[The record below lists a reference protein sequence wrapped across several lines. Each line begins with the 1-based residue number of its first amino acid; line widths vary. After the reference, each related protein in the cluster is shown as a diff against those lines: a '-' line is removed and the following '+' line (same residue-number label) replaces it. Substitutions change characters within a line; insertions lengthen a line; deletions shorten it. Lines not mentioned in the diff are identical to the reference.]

1 MYSKTLLTQSY
12 LDGFNVK
19 TNFLKTYYQRN
30 DLIWQEGLLADF
42 LQKKVFDKWLRR
54 FVIHS
59 ANILSEKFVFD
70 KLIKIYGDL
79 LIWPGTQN
87 FIFEFSNIAS
97 LFVALLLPFILLFL
111 TLFLNYIFITF
122 PLI

>member
-1 MYSKTLLTQSY
+1 MYSKTPIIQLY
-12 LDGFNVK
+12 LDKFNWR

-30 DLIWQEGLLADF
+30 DLIWQEGLLTDF

-59 ANILSEKFVFD
+59 ANILSEKFMFD
-70 KLIKIYGDL
+70 KLIKVYGDL
-79 LIWPGTQN
+79 VIWPGTQN

-97 LFVALLLPFILLFL
+97 LFIALLLPFILLFL
-111 TLFLNYIFITF
+111 TLFLNYIFVVF